1 MFNINLEEVFM
12 DSELSSQE
20 KDAAIDLNNQNSRS
34 KNYWFVG
41 AFYNEDGDQT
51 TYFIENGIWQN
62 GYDDKYLDLVRSIQ
76 PGDKIAIKSAYVRK
90 NELPFDNKGYSCS
103 VMAINDPCGSV

>member
-20 KDAAIDLNNQNSRS
+20 NDAAIDSNNQNSRS

-41 AFYNEDGDQT
+41 AFYNEEGDQT

-76 PGDKIAIKSAYVRK
+76 SGGKIAIYK
-90 NELPFDNKGYSCS
+90 NCFNRIQP
-103 VMAINDPCGSV
+103 